1 MHSWVWIALYLF
13 VGGVI
18 ATSFIRGEEEP
29 DYGFVTVIMLF
40 WPIVALIF
48 IMLMIATLL
57 RMIRGK

>member
-1 MHSWVWIALYLF
+1 MPSWVWVALYLF

-40 WPIVALIF
+40 WPIVALVF
-48 IMLMIATLL
+48 VALMIVTLL
-57 RMIRGK
+57 RIISGE